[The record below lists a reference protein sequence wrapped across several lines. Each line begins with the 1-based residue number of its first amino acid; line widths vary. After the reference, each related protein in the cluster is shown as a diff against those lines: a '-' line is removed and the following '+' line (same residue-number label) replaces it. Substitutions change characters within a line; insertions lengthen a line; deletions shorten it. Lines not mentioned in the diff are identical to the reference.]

1 MFHAIIARTQNKG
14 CIMSKILFSLFMSLS
29 LVSCNCEKNPSS
41 TTNSTD
47 KDKIIYT
54 IGQMYARRID
64 YLRLDKNEV
73 ETLIKGAQDWLK
85 NQKSDVDFEKT
96 RPLVQNFIE
105 TRMSEGAKVEKEKG
119 KKYLEE
125 FLKKGGKL
133 TSSGLAYEIVK
144 PGSNVKPG
152 PNDTVE
158 VHYHGTFIDG
168 TVFDSSVDRK
178 EKANFPLDVVI
189 KGWQEGMQL
198 IGEGGEIK
206 LVVPS
211 DLAYG
216 DRGSSPKIP
225 GGATLLFD
233 VTLFKITKR

>member
-1 MFHAIIARTQNKG
+1 MQKFFVFFLIGLGLISCENVTNK
-14 CIMSKILFSLFMSLS
+14 S
-29 LVSCNCEKNPSS
+29 PSS
-41 TTNSTD
+41 E

-64 YLRLDKNEV
+64 YLRLDKD
-73 ETLIKGAQDWLK
+73 ETEMLLQGARDWMK
-85 NQKSDVDFEKT
+85 DQKSQVDFEQG
-96 RPLVQNFIE
+96 RLMVQGFIE
-105 TRMSEGAKVEKEKG
+105 ERMASGAKIEKEKG
-119 KKYLEE
+119 KAYIDA
-125 FLKKGGKL
+125 FVKKGGKL
-133 TSSGLAYEIVK
+133 TASGLAYEIKK
-144 PGSNVKPG
+144 PGSNMKPG
-152 PNDTVE
+152 PSDTVE

-189 KGWQEGMQL
+189 RGWQEGLQL
-198 IGEGGEIK
+198 IGEGGEIR

-225 GGATLLFD
+225 GGATLVFD
-233 VTLFKITKR
+233 IQLFKVSKTPKR